1 MADPNILSIGAETPV
16 QAWAP
21 PNMSGV
27 EALGGRRVRRS
38 RELELEEESIR
49 EQAKAD
55 GRAEGLAQAQAEID
69 ARMRVLDAQSAVLAQ
84 ALAALARPLE
94 LVDAEVQ
101 RQLAGLALAVG
112 AQLLRRELKAD
123 PSLVIGIVQDTV
135 GLLPAAVRDVRIL
148 LHPADAALLRAS
160 PPLSESG
167 ALWTI
172 VDDPSLSR
180 GDCRVMAESATVD
193 ARLESR
199 LAALTEEVL
208 EQHPDGEG
216 ASAPLEPM
224 P

>member
-1 MADPNILSIGAETPV
+1 MSEPNILTGDLVAAAQP
-16 QAWAP
+16 WAP
-21 PNMSGV
+21 PDMSGV
-27 EALGGRRVRRS
+27 EAIGGRRPHLS
-38 RELELEEESIR
+38 LEFQVEEDAIR

-69 ARMRVLDAQSAVLAQ
+69 TRLRQLDAQSAVLAKT
-84 ALAALARPLE
+84 LAALARPLE

-112 AQLLRRELKAD
+112 AQLLRRELKID

-167 ALWTI
+167 ALWTV

-193 ARLESR
+193 ARLEAR

-208 EQHPDGEG
+208 EQHPDEEG
-216 ASAPLEPM
+216 ASAPPEPL

>member
-1 MADPNILSIGAETPV
+1 MAEPNILSIDAETPV

-21 PNMSGV
+21 PDMSGV
-27 EALGGRRVRRS
+27 EALGGRRLRRS

-69 ARMRVLDAQSAVLAQ
+69 ARMRLLDAQSAVLAKT
-84 ALAALARPLE
+84 LAALARPLE

-112 AQLLRRELKAD
+112 AQLLRRELKID

-167 ALWTI
+167 ALWTV

-193 ARLESR
+193 ARLETR

-208 EQHPDGEG
+208 EQHPDEEG
-216 ASAPLEPM
+216 ASAPPEPL